1 MAYSTGTTILILL
14 PGLPQ
19 TTTSSPAYTNTT
31 ALIDQHIARADN
43 IINSKIATRYDVSS
57 FTTSV
62 PPLLKTLSE
71 DITSFFTYRSEFSS
85 DNQNSNEWTDKFNEA
100 KTMLDELRDGDMD
113 LVDSGG
119 NIIDEITTST
129 IDRIES
135 TTEDYQSFF
144 DEDKSTNWKVDEDK
158 ITDIE
163 DNR

>member
-19 TTTSSPAYTNTT
+19 TTTTSPAYTNTT
-31 ALIDQHIARADN
+31 ALISQHIDRADN

-62 PPLLKTLSE
+62 PPLLKTISE

-85 DNQNSNEWTDKFNEA
+85 DNQNFSEWTDKFKEA
-100 KTMLDELRDGDMD
+100 MALLDELRKGDLD

-119 NIIDEITTST
+119 NIIDEVTTSSV
-129 IDRIES
+129 DRIES
-135 TTEDYQSFF
+135 TTQNYQPFF
-144 DEDKSTNWKVDEDK
+144 DEDDSINWKVDGDK